1 VQPMLTFERNL
12 SVISPEH
19 ARMSPIYFNLEPG
32 KDTSMAANNVLGKFL
47 SKHRLLASQYDPKAI
62 IASFLEEME
71 KGLCGQKS
79 CLAMIPSYITLPDK
93 APKNETIIVLD
104 AGGTNFRTALI
115 RFDAR
120 SVPHIEYFTNY
131 AMPGTERELTNE
143 EFFNTIADYIKPV
156 LGKSNRIGFCF
167 SYPATIDR
175 TRDGTLLY
183 WTKEIKAPGVVGKKI
198 AASLVATLQNR
209 KLPRPASILILNDT
223 VASLLAGVS
232 ATKFLREY
240 RYVGFI
246 LGTGT
251 NTAYIESNARITKEK
266 GLDPS
271 GSQAINIEA
280 ANFNKIERGDI
291 DIAFD
296 RKTNS
301 PGKHVLEKMISGGY
315 IGPFCHAALNA
326 AAAERVLSPAAGRT
340 LLEHPPFETRDLDS
354 IIEGSF
360 ASKGALSSLAKADAS
375 AVRTMVT
382 EIVERAAVLTAA
394 NLAAGVIKAADGGK
408 GGKKVCI
415 SADGSVYYKLYSFRQ
430 RAEKV
435 LTRVLEPY
443 GITCEIVKVADAPI
457 IGTAVA
463 GLSG

>member
-1 VQPMLTFERNL
+1 MTP
-12 SVISPEH
+12 
-19 ARMSPIYFNLEPG
+19 
-32 KDTSMAANNVLGKFL
+32 TSTIGPFL
-47 SKHRLLASQYDPKAI
+47 SKHCLLASQYDPKTI

-71 KGLCGQKS
+71 MGLSGRKS
-79 CLAMIPSYITLPDK
+79 CLAMIPSYLSLPEK
-93 APKNETIIVLD
+93 APKNEKIIVLD

-115 RFDAR
+115 RFDKE
-120 SVPHIEYFTNY
+120 SMPHIDYFTNN

-143 EFFNTIADYIKPV
+143 EFFNAIADYIRPV
-156 LGKSNRIGFCF
+156 LSESNRIGFCF

-175 TRDGTLLY
+175 QRDGTLLY

-198 AASLVATLQNR
+198 AAGLVNTLKKR
-209 KLPRPASILILNDT
+209 SFPLPASVLILNDT

-232 ATKFLREY
+232 ATKFSPLY

-251 NTAYIESNARITKEK
+251 NTAYMESNKRIIKTK

-280 ANFNKIERGDI
+280 ANFNKIGRGDI

-326 AAAERVLSPAAGRT
+326 AASEKVLSPTAGRT
-340 LLEHPPFETRDLDS
+340 LLKHPPFETKDLNA
-354 IIEGSF
+354 ILEGSF
-360 ASKGALSSLAKADAS
+360 ASKKAFAALTKEDAL
-375 AVRTMVT
+375 AVRTIVT

-394 NLAAGVIKAADGGK
+394 NLAAGVIKATDAGK
-408 GGKKVCI
+408 TGKKVCI

-430 RAEKV
+430 RAEKI
-435 LTRVLEPY
+435 LSKVLEPY
-443 GITCEIVKVADAPI
+443 GIVYEIVKVEDAPI

-463 GLSG
+463 GLTG

>member
-1 VQPMLTFERNL
+1 
-12 SVISPEH
+12 
-19 ARMSPIYFNLEPG
+19 
-32 KDTSMAANNVLGKFL
+32 MAANNVLGRFL
-47 SKHRLLASQYDPKAI
+47 SKHRLLASQYDPKTI

-71 KGLCGQKS
+71 KGLSGRKS
-79 CLAMIPSYITLPDK
+79 CLAMIPSYLSLPEK
-93 APKNETIIVLD
+93 APINESIIVLD

-115 RFDAR
+115 RFDEK
-120 SVPHIEYFTNY
+120 STPHIDYFTNN

-143 EFFNTIADYIKPV
+143 EFFNAIADYIQPV
-156 LGKSNRIGFCF
+156 LSKSNRIGFCF
-167 SYPATIDR
+167 SYPAAIDR
-175 TRDGTLLY
+175 ARDGTLLY

-198 AASLVATLQNR
+198 AASLIATLGRR
-209 KLPRPASILILNDT
+209 KLPAPASVLILNDT

-232 ATKFLREY
+232 ATKFSPLY

-251 NTAYIESNARITKEK
+251 NTAYIESNERILKEK
-266 GLDPS
+266 RLEKT

-326 AAAERVLSPAAGRT
+326 AASEKVLSPAAGR
-340 LLEHPPFETRDLDS
+340 LFLEHSPFETKDLDA
-354 IIEGSF
+354 ILEGSF
-360 ASKGALSSLAKADAS
+360 VSKGAFTSLAKEDAL
-375 AVRTMVT
+375 AVRTIVT

-394 NLAAGVIKAADGGK
+394 NLAAGVIKAADAGK
-408 GGKKVCI
+408 IGKKVCI

-430 RAEKV
+430 RAEKI
-435 LTRVLEPY
+435 LSKVLEPY
-443 GITCEIVKVADAPI
+443 GIVYEIVKVADAPI

-463 GLSG
+463 GLAG

>member
-1 VQPMLTFERNL
+1 MPR
-12 SVISPEH
+12 
-19 ARMSPIYFNLEPG
+19 
-32 KDTSMAANNVLGKFL
+32 TSAIGPFL
-47 SKHRLLASQYDPKAI
+47 SKHRLLASQYDPKTI

-71 KGLCGQKS
+71 KGLIGRKS
-79 CLAMIPSYITLPDK
+79 CLAMIPSYISLPDK
-93 APKNETIIVLD
+93 APKNEKIIVLD

-115 RFDAR
+115 RFDKE
-120 SVPHIEYFTNY
+120 SVPHIDYFTNN

-143 EFFNTIADYIKPV
+143 EFFNAIADYIRPV
-156 LGKSNRIGFCF
+156 LDKSNRIGFCF

-175 TRDGTLLY
+175 QRDGTLLY

-198 AASLVATLQNR
+198 AAGLVATLQKR
-209 KLPRPASILILNDT
+209 AFPLPASVLILNDT

-232 ATKFLREY
+232 ATKFSPLY

-251 NTAYIESNARITKEK
+251 NTAYMESNKRILKAK

-291 DIAFD
+291 DIVFD

-326 AAAERVLSPAAGRT
+326 AASERALSPAAGRIF
-340 LLEHPPFETRDLDS
+340 LEHSPLETKDLNA
-354 IIEGSF
+354 ILEGSF
-360 ASKGALSSLAKADAS
+360 ASKGVFASLTKEDAL
-375 AVRTMVT
+375 AVRTIVT

-394 NLAAGVIKAADGGK
+394 NLAAGVIKATDAGK
-408 GGKKVCI
+408 SGKKVCI

-430 RAEKV
+430 RAEKILSNV
-435 LTRVLEPY
+435 LDPY
-443 GITCEIVKVADAPI
+443 GISYEIVKVADAPI

-463 GLSG
+463 GLAG

>member
-1 VQPMLTFERNL
+1 MP
-12 SVISPEH
+12 
-19 ARMSPIYFNLEPG
+19 A
-32 KDTSMAANNVLGKFL
+32 TSTIGLFL
-47 SKHRLLASQYDPKAI
+47 SKHRLLASQYDPKSM
-62 IASFLEEME
+62 IACFLEEME
-71 KGLCGQKS
+71 KGLSGRKS
-79 CLAMIPSYITLPDK
+79 CLAMIPSYISLPDK

-115 RFDAR
+115 RFDAK
-120 SVPHIEYFTNY
+120 STPHIEYFTNN
-131 AMPGTERELTNE
+131 AMPGTECELTKE
-143 EFFNTIADYIKPV
+143 EFFNAIADYIRPV
-156 LGKSNRIGFCF
+156 LSKSNRIGFCF

-175 TRDGTLLY
+175 ARDGTLLY

-198 AASLVATLQNR
+198 AAGLVSTLQKR
-209 KLPRPASILILNDT
+209 AFPLPASVLILNDT

-232 ATKFLREY
+232 ATKFSPQY

-251 NTAYIESNARITKEK
+251 NTAYMESNKRIKKEK

-296 RKTNS
+296 RKSNS

-315 IGPFCHAALNA
+315 IGPLCHAALNA
-326 AAAERVLSPAAGRT
+326 AASEKVLSPAAGRM
-340 LLEHPPFETRDLDS
+340 LLKRPQFVTRDLDA
-354 IIEGSF
+354 ILEGSF
-360 ASKGALSSLAKADAS
+360 ASKGAFASLAKEDAL
-375 AVRTMVT
+375 AVRTIVT

-394 NLAAGVIKAADGGK
+394 NLAAGVIKATDAGK
-408 GGKKVCI
+408 SGKKVCI

-435 LTRVLEPY
+435 LFKVLDPY
-443 GITCEIVKVADAPI
+443 GISCEIVKVADAPI

-463 GLSG
+463 GLAG

>member
-1 VQPMLTFERNL
+1 
-12 SVISPEH
+12 
-19 ARMSPIYFNLEPG
+19 
-32 KDTSMAANNVLGKFL
+32 MAANNVLGRFL
-47 SKHRLLASQYDPKAI
+47 SKHRLTATQYDPKTI

-71 KGLCGQKS
+71 MGLSGGKS
-79 CLAMIPSYITLPDK
+79 CLAMIPSYLSLPEK
-93 APKNETIIVLD
+93 APKNEKIIVLD

-115 RFDAR
+115 RFDRESA
-120 SVPHIEYFTNY
+120 PHIDYFANN

-143 EFFNTIADYIKPV
+143 EFFNAIADYIRPV
-156 LGKSNRIGFCF
+156 LSESNRIGFCF

-175 TRDGTLLY
+175 QRDGTLLY

-198 AASLVATLQNR
+198 AAGLVNTLKKR
-209 KLPRPASILILNDT
+209 SFPLPASVLILNDT

-232 ATKFLREY
+232 ATKFSPLY
-240 RYVGFI
+240 RYAGFI

-251 NTAYIESNARITKEK
+251 NTAYMESNKRIIKAK

-326 AAAERVLSPAAGRT
+326 AASEKVLSPAAGRM
-340 LLEHPPFETRDLDS
+340 LLERPQFAARDLDA
-354 IIEGSF
+354 ILEGSF
-360 ASKGALSSLAKADAS
+360 ASKKAFAALTKEDAL
-375 AVRTMVT
+375 AVRTIVT

-394 NLAAGVIKAADGGK
+394 NLAAGVIKAADAGK
-408 GGKKVCI
+408 SGKKVCI

-430 RAEKV
+430 RAEKI
-435 LTRVLEPY
+435 LSKVLEPY
-443 GITCEIVKVADAPI
+443 GIVYEIVKVEDAPI

-463 GLSG
+463 GLTG

>member
-1 VQPMLTFERNL
+1 MPR
-12 SVISPEH
+12 
-19 ARMSPIYFNLEPG
+19 
-32 KDTSMAANNVLGKFL
+32 TSMIGSFL
-47 SKHRLLASQYDPKAI
+47 SKHRLLASQYDPKTI

-71 KGLCGQKS
+71 KGLLGRKS
-79 CLAMIPSYITLPDK
+79 CLAMIPSYISLPDK
-93 APKNETIIVLD
+93 APKNEKIIVLD

-115 RFDAR
+115 RFDKESA
-120 SVPHIEYFTNY
+120 PHIDYFTNN

-143 EFFNTIADYIKPV
+143 EFFNAIADYIRPV
-156 LGKSNRIGFCF
+156 LDKSNRIGFCF

-175 TRDGTLLY
+175 QRDGTLLY

-198 AASLVATLQNR
+198 AAGLVATLQKR
-209 KLPRPASILILNDT
+209 SFPLPASVLILNDT

-232 ATKFLREY
+232 ATKFSPLY

-251 NTAYIESNARITKEK
+251 NTAYMESNKRILKAK

-315 IGPFCHAALNA
+315 IGPFCHTALNA
-326 AAAERVLSPAAGRT
+326 AASERVLSPAAGRIF
-340 LLEHPPFETRDLDS
+340 LEHSPLETKNLNA
-354 IIEGSF
+354 ILEGSF
-360 ASKGALSSLAKADAS
+360 ASKGVFASLTKEDAL
-375 AVRTMVT
+375 AVRTIVT

-394 NLAAGVIKAADGGK
+394 NLAAGVIKSTDAGK
-408 GGKKVCI
+408 SGKKVCI

-430 RAEKV
+430 RAEKILSNV
-435 LTRVLEPY
+435 LDPY
-443 GITCEIVKVADAPI
+443 GISYEIVKVADAPI

-463 GLSG
+463 GLAG